1 MKHIRRFDRF
11 DIILER
17 KSVEEASNLLIG
29 QIIQYRFKGVDKSA
43 KVIKVTNLRI
53 SENLLTIDAD
63 VTDGGVITI
72 RIVNPA
78 GSNPEIE
85 ITNGGTLLDNTISWF
100 KSYADIVYKK

>member
-17 KSVEEASNLLIG
+17 KSVEEASNLLVG
-29 QIIQYRFKGVDKSA
+29 QMIQYRFKGVDKSV
-43 KVIKVTNLRI
+43 KVSKVTDLRI
-53 SENLLTIDAD
+53 SENLITIDVD
-63 VTDGGVITI
+63 VTEGVITI

-78 GSNPEIE
+78 GSDPEIE

-100 KSYADIVYKK
+100 KSYANIVMKK